1 MRAPASLPSSFARWP
16 WDWRA
21 IARKRPGGSSGQRR
35 SPALSLWFSICLCS
49 DIHDLILA
57 QIKRQIIVGDPLGGS
72 SLKGSRQGMP
82 FVECNLWRWCFA
94 ASGRGIQLI
103 RNYATTPI
111 LLEATKPQPVV
122 ASKTSGYEIAE

>member
-82 FVECNLWRWCFA
+82 FVECNL
-94 ASGRGIQLI
+94 LDL
-103 RNYATTPI
+103 PI
-111 LLEATKPQPVV
+111 CIDLNAPSDLQR
-122 ASKTSGYEIAE
+122 IAHGALNAIL